1 MDELPEVDGGWEVLD
16 VDVGAADP
24 VRLWAPREPDR
35 LLDDEQVVERSQFND
50 SMPYWAW
57 LWDSGPT
64 MARLLARESIGGQAA
79 VLELGAGLGL
89 AGIAAA
95 VLGGPGVDLVLTD
108 HDPLSLAA
116 LPVNARRN
124 GIEARVWDLDWRH
137 LGEAPEGRFDLI
149 LGCDVAY
156 EAKLQ
161 EPLLDVVDRYLAPG
175 GVALF
180 ADPGRTR
187 LLGFVRRATARG
199 YRVELEDAE
208 GSPAELEAA
217 AFRLVR
223 LRRESAAGAG

>member
-1 MDELPEVDGGWEVLD
+1 MDALPEIDGGWEVLD
-16 VDVGAADP
+16 VEVGAGEP
-24 VRLWAPREPDR
+24 VRLWTPREPER
-35 LLDDEQVVERSQFND
+35 LLDDDEVVERNRFND

-57 LWDSGPT
+57 QWDSGPT
-64 MARLLARESIGGQAA
+64 MARMLAREAIGGQAA

-95 VLGGPGVDLVLTD
+95 VLGGRGIDLVLSD

-116 LPVNARRN
+116 LPVNARLN
-124 GIEARVWDLDWRH
+124 GVDARVWDLDWRH
-137 LGEAPEGRFDLI
+137 LQDAPEGRFDLV

-175 GVALF
+175 GAALF

-187 LLGFVRRATARG
+187 LPGLVRRAAARG
-199 YRVELEDAE
+199 YAVELLDAE
-208 GSPAELEAA
+208 GRPAEPEAA
-217 AFRLVR
+217 AFRLAR
-223 LRRESAAGAG
+223 LRRESAAGAR